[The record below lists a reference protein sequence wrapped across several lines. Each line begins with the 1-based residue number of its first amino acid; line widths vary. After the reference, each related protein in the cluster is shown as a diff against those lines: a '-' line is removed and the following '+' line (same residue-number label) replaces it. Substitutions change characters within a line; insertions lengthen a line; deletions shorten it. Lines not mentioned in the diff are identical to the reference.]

1 MTAGPQDQILD
12 RRELASALLRALDLR
27 HEVLDAIVDSDDHAA
42 AVRSVSALLETTEDN
57 ANAVLGLQLGRLTK
71 LERDHLRDEVTNL
84 DATLKWLPEQ
94 RPFSTG
100 TNVRLRPFTQDDED
114 VELYRRRSAEQLDA
128 DGKPWQADRIEEERR
143 AGLNRVDEETAAW
156 FVAENTSG
164 ERPEC
169 VGLVFGELHGG
180 EVELAVWV
188 APESRKQGY
197 GTAVIKLSRPEL
209 AAYFPGT
216 TVIVRSPA

>member
-42 AVRSVSALLETTEDN
+42 AVRSVSELLETTENN

-84 DATLKWLPEQ
+84 EATLKWLPEQ

-100 TNVRLRPFTQDDED
+100 ANVRLRPFTSRDED
-114 VELYRRRSAEQLDA
+114 ADLYRRRSAEQLDDEGA
-128 DGKPWQADRIEEERR
+128 PWASDRVEDERR
-143 AGLNRVDEETAAW
+143 AGLGRVDDETAAW

-164 ERPEC
+164 DRPEC

-188 APESRKQGY
+188 APEARKQGY

-209 AAYFPGT
+209 AAFFPGT